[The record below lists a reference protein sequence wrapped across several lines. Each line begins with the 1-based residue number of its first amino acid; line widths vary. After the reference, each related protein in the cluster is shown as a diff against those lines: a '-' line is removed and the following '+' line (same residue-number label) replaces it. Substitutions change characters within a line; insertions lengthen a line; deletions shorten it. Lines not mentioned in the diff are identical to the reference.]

1 VIPPALTAPDVS
13 DADVGDAV
21 RELFPRFGNTAFFNH
36 AAVARASEPV
46 REAIVAMA
54 DRMATPNYAD
64 ALALADTVRAKV
76 AQLISASS
84 EAVAITRST
93 SHGISI
99 LANGLTWAP
108 GDNVVCVAGDY
119 PSVVYPWMALE
130 RHGVQTR
137 FVDAVD
143 GRAAPDRI
151 LAAVDDHTRV
161 VALSHV
167 QYQSGV
173 RLDVAALGAG
183 CRAAG
188 VLLCVDAMQSVGAI
202 PIDVEA
208 MKIDVLASG
217 SWKWIMGPAGIGF
230 CYIRPSLL
238 RELPPLIPGAL
249 TVEHRLDFAR
259 LEPRWADDAHRFEET
274 WISLPDLA
282 GFNAAL
288 ELALAV
294 GIERIERRLRTRM
307 QRLAEG
313 LVECGARLAAPWPRD
328 EDEGSG
334 IVSFAGARPA
344 ADLLEALAAAD
355 VLAAQRG
362 DFVRL
367 SPHYYNT
374 DRELDR
380 ALDAVDLLGCC
391 AQRRRSGPMS

>member
-1 VIPPALTAPDVS
+1 MTIPLALTGSDVS
-13 DADVGDAV
+13 DAAVGDAV
-21 RELFPRFGNTAFFNH
+21 RELFPRFGTTAFLNH
-36 AAVARASEPV
+36 AAVARAPEPV

-54 DRMATPNYAD
+54 DHMATPDYAD
-64 ALALADTVRAKV
+64 ALALADTVRTKI
-76 AQLISASS
+76 AQLIGASS

-99 LANGLTWAP
+99 LANGLSWAP

-119 PSVVYPWMALE
+119 PSNVYPWMALE

-137 FVDAVD
+137 LVDAADAAD
-143 GRAAPDRI
+143 GRATPGRV
-151 LAAVDDHTRV
+151 LAAVDERTRV
-161 VALSHV
+161 VAVSHV
-167 QYQSGV
+167 QYLSGV

-188 VLLCVDAMQSVGAI
+188 ALLCVDAMQSVGAI

-208 MKIDVLASG
+208 MQIDVLASG
-217 SWKWIMGPAGIGF
+217 AWKWILGPAGIAF

-238 RELPPLIPGAL
+238 RTLPPLIPGAL

-282 GFNAAL
+282 GFDAAL
-288 ELALAV
+288 ELARAV

-313 LVECGARLAAPWPRD
+313 LVERGARLAGPWPRD

-334 IVSFAGARPA
+334 IVSFAGTRPA
-344 ADLLEALAAAD
+344 AELLEALAAAD
-355 VLAAQRG
+355 VIASQRG
-362 DFVRL
+362 NVVRL
-367 SPHYYNT
+367 SPHYYT
-374 DRELDR
+374 PDRELDR
-380 ALDAVDLLGCC
+380 ALDAVGSLG
-391 AQRRRSGPMS
+391 G